1 MRRDTEH
8 KKNVQAALHRLMDG
22 GMSLREIS
30 DLAEIDY
37 QVLMNF
43 SSKKMS
49 IGAAPLRKLSE
60 WLASRVD
67 SLGANTA
74 PPSAVKKA
82 PPAFN
87 GRELSNDDSYIAI
100 AVAQLHSTLQVLQ
113 SPFPKNEKLRA
124 IGNLLATI
132 IEARKVFPG
141 AEFLD
146 QSRKEVGHD

>member
-74 PPSAVKKA
+74 PPSAVKEA

-87 GRELSNDDSYIAI
+87 GRQLSNDDSYIAI
-100 AVAQLHSTLQVLQ
+100 AVAQLHSTLQVLGEWRR
-113 SPFPKNEKLRA
+113 NLVLRA
-124 IGNLLATI
+124 
-132 IEARKVFPG
+132 F
-141 AEFLD
+141 
-146 QSRKEVGHD
+146 SRPVAEVGPAAFQPISPTHPAQSARRP

>member
-8 KKNVQAALHRLMDG
+8 KKSVQASLHRLMDG

-49 IGAAPLRKLSE
+49 IGAVPLRKLDE
-60 WLASRVD
+60 WLAGRVD

-74 PPSAVKKA
+74 PPVAVKES

-87 GRELSNDDSYIAI
+87 GHDLSNDDSYIAI
-100 AVAQLHSTLQVLQ
+100 AVAQLHSTLLGEWRR
-113 SPFPKNEKLRA
+113 NAL
-124 IGNLLATI
+124 LLA
-132 IEARKVFPG
+132 F
-141 AEFLD
+141 
-146 QSRKEVGHD
+146 SRAVAEVGPHQLPAPTAAAPRPAP